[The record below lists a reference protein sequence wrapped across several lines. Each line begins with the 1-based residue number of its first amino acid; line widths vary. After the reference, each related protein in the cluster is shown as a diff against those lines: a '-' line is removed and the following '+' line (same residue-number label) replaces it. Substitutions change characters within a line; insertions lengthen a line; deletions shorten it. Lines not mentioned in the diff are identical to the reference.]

1 MYTYKTVS
9 YRPAVLADVP
19 SLAYFLTNITR
30 ENELIGLLEHD
41 MATGS
46 VVIAN
51 LIKQNQGVT
60 IIAEKND
67 KIVGCM
73 ILGKSTVWWSPT
85 EFFTNLAFYVDP
97 EYRKGFRIQ
106 DKLVEAGKNL
116 ADATGVPLLLSLVDA
131 TDKKL
136 KTLKYLNFKGFKT
149 IGVKVVYVPP
159 KKE

>member
-1 MYTYKTVS
+1 MYTHRDIS
-9 YRPAVLADVP
+9 YRPGELKDVP

-41 MATGS
+41 MVIGS
-46 VVIAN
+46 VVIRD

-85 EFFTNLAFYVDP
+85 EFFTNLAFYVDT

-106 DKLVEAGKNL
+106 DKLVEAAKNL
-116 ADATGVPLLLSLVDA
+116 ADATKTPLLLSLVDA

-136 KTLKYLNFKGFKT
+136 KALKYLNFKGFKT
-149 IGVKVVYVPP
+149 IGVKGVYVPP
-159 KKE
+159 TKE